1 MTKDA
6 IQEIARMQYIID
18 SYETSLML
26 LAGMCQNKKDVSI
39 PLFHVEKSPW
49 IETIYE
55 FIRDH
60 INESVRIKVNQ
71 DDSAKLSEA
80 YEKWKQKRKSK

>member
-26 LAGMCQNKKDVSI
+26 LAGICQSKKDVAI
-39 PLFHVEKSPW
+39 PLFKVEMLPY

-60 INESVRIKVNQ
+60 INECVRIKVNQ
-71 DDSAKLSEA
+71 DDCAKLSEA
-80 YEKWKQKRKSK
+80 YEKWKEKRKSK

>member
-26 LAGMCQNKKDVSI
+26 LAGMCKNKKDVAI
-39 PLFHVEKSPW
+39 PSFQVDSPW

-71 DDSAKLSEA
+71 DDCVGLHEV
-80 YEKWKQKRKSK
+80 YEKWKERRKSK